1 MSEKTNDFQELKEL
15 YQLKQMYQSRLD
27 SKFEWNKGKTE
38 KSLIGHYQTMLD
50 SINKKIAKL
59 ENN

>member
-1 MSEKTNDFQELKEL
+1 MSEKTNDSQELKEL
-15 YQLKQMYQSRLD
+15 RQLKQMYQSRLD

-50 SINKKIAKL
+50 SVNKKIAKL

>member
-15 YQLKQMYQSRLD
+15 RELKQMYQSRLD
-27 SKFEWNKGKTE
+27 SKFEWGKVKTD
-38 KSLIGHYQTMLD
+38 KSLIGHYQAMLD

>member
-1 MSEKTNDFQELKEL
+1 MSEKTNDSQELKEL
-15 YQLKQMYQSRLD
+15 RQLKQMYQSRLEP
-27 SKFEWNKGKTE
+27 KFEWSKDKKE

-50 SINKKIAKL
+50 RINKKIAKL

>member
-1 MSEKTNDFQELKEL
+1 MSEKTNDSQELKEL
-15 YQLKQMYQSRLD
+15 RQLKQMYQSRLD
-27 SKFEWNKGKTE
+27 SKFEWNKGNTE

-50 SINKKIAKL
+50 SVNKKIAKL

>member
-1 MSEKTNDFQELKEL
+1 MSEKTNDSQELKEL
-15 YQLKQMYQSRLD
+15 RQLKQMYQSRLD
-27 SKFEWNKGKTE
+27 SKFEWNKGKPE

-50 SINKKIAKL
+50 SVNKKIAKL